1 MTRLWLII
9 VAIGIVML
17 IAGYAAAAEITGP
30 RWQLWEQPP
39 GQDWR
44 PRGKQLNT
52 STACDLDAASL
63 AMVVEKATRIASRA
77 QSGTVRLPVCV
88 R

>member
-1 MTRLWLII
+1 MTRLWLLL
-9 VAIGIVML
+9 VALGIVML
-17 IAGYAAAAEITGP
+17 IASYAAAAEITGP

-44 PRGKQLNT
+44 PRGKQLGT

-63 AMVVEKATRIASRA
+63 AMVVEKATRIACRRV
-77 QSGTVRLPVCV
+77 TP
-88 R
+88 

>member
-9 VAIGIVML
+9 VGLGIVML

-39 GQDWR
+39 GGDWR
-44 PRGKQLNT
+44 PRGTN
-52 STACDLDAASL
+52 DAAIDL
-63 AMVVEKATRIASRA
+63 
-77 QSGTVRLPVCV
+77 L
-88 R
+88 

>member
-17 IAGYAAAAEITGP
+17 LASYATAAEITGP
-30 RWQLWEQPP
+30 RWQLWEQLP
-39 GQDWR
+39 GGEWR

-63 AMVVEKATRIASRA
+63 AMVVEKATRIACRKV
-77 QSGTVRLPVCV
+77 TP
-88 R
+88 

>member
-9 VAIGIVML
+9 VALGIVML
-17 IAGYAAAAEITGP
+17 ITSYATAAEIAGP

-39 GQDWR
+39 GGDWR

-63 AMVVEKATRIASRA
+63 AMVAEKATRIACRRV
-77 QSGTVRLPVCV
+77 TP
-88 R
+88 